1 MKIQK
6 INYIT
11 LLFLNLNKY
20 NQFILNFIKIY
31 YQIKLSKYLF
41 IFIYKLINLFVNKFK
56 IINI

>member
-41 IFIYKLINLFVNKFK
+41 LFIYKLINLFVNKFK